1 MNYSIHP
8 DDVEGPHG
16 NIYEEAHQEMIQV
29 FGSEKPEQE
38 WILTDFDVWAKNPY
52 YTGAPGPHPEDD
64 HGHEAADYYDQGR
77 EMEEPI
83 SDDNWACG
91 TLDVET

>member
-1 MNYSIHP
+1 MNFPIHP
-8 DDVEGPHG
+8 EDAEDFHG
-16 NIYEEAHQEMIQV
+16 NIYVEAHNEMVQL
-29 FGSEKPEQE
+29 FGAEKPDQE

-52 YTGAPGPHPEDD
+52 YTGKPGPHPEDEHPD
-64 HGHEAADYYDQGR
+64 PADYYEQ